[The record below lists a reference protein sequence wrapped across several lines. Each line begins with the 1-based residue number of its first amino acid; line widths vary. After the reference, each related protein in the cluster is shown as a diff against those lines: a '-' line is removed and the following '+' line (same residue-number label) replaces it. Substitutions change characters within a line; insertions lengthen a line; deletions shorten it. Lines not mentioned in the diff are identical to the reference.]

1 VNASDPVKAARL
13 SGNACAV
20 LVERRRTDKEKLA
33 GVNVEMLRARA
44 MEPSSAPT
52 QPVEST
58 FSRQPLSA
66 EWRDRSVEPEC
77 TAE

>member
-1 VNASDPVKAARL
+1 VNASDPVKAACL

-20 LVERRRTDKEKLA
+20 LVERRRTDEEKLA
-33 GVNVEMLRARA
+33 GVNVEVLRARA

-66 EWRDRSVEPEC
+66 EWRDRSVEPER
-77 TAE
+77 AAK